1 MGSMQF
7 CALDIHIIPDI
18 EIQESFVKLLPK
30 LDIPYYYV
38 VA

>member
-1 MGSMQF
+1 MDPMQV

-18 EIQESFVKLLPK
+18 EKQESFVRLRPK
-30 LDIPYYYV
+30 LDIPYYYA